1 MVTTPIG
8 NLQSNISPRGSS
20 GGTRYLVEKQFPEPE
35 NLNEYYAIKKQPY
48 AFDFFNVGELKSLPT
63 YQKYAEYIDTFV
75 RDEIYLKSLT
85 DSFDTYHDIIGS
97 LLSNLNLDKN
107 TIGIVK
113 MERLYKWIK
122 GILLPRQKIDKR
134 KKELLKKGTIK

>member
-1 MVTTPIG
+1 M
-8 NLQSNISPRGSS
+8 
-20 GGTRYLVEKQFPEPE
+20 
-35 NLNEYYAIKKQPY
+35 
-48 AFDFFNVGELKSLPT
+48 PT

-134 KKELLKKGTIK
+134 KKELLKKRNY